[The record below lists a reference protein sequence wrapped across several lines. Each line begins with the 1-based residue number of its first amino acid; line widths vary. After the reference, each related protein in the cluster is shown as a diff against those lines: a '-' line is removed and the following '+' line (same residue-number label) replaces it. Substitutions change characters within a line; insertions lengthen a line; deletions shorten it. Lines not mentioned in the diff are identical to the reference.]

1 MVPIDRSD
9 TRIDELKIFINIGNT
24 IYHRRHRRRV
34 IVKKVENTL
43 SFFYIRARA
52 RFLTKT
58 GSEHLCTGTDTTTAA
73 TMATIKR
80 KRKKRKS
87 RQTVS
92 QVISNNC
99 AKIKREEEVGFVN
112 F

>member
-1 MVPIDRSD
+1 MLQDKYQSAVKRA
-9 TRIDELKIFINIGNT
+9 K
-24 IYHRRHRRRV
+24 RRLV
-34 IVKKVENTL
+34 VASEPSSVVGSLLVLVNVALPSAL
-43 SFFYIRARA
+43 SAI
-52 RFLTKT
+52 
-58 GSEHLCTGTDTTTAA
+58 TGTDTTTAA